1 MSIREE
7 DEKGNRDMRKIII
20 LAPGRS
26 ILSTR
31 KINRDLYA
39 AAH

>member
-20 LAPGRS
+20 LAPGKS
-26 ILSTR
+26 ILSI
-31 KINRDLYA
+31 KQINRD
-39 AAH
+39 